1 MDLLSDR
8 KINILVNEREL
19 MKTFKI
25 NVLTIVAVLSSM
37 FLILNSCSKDEDRP
51 YLDAAVEAAGW
62 VESSADQSEFGT
74 IWPAVPGESSTPNN
88 WLYSGNSGIVLYFL
102 EMFYATG
109 DDHYRIMA
117 QAGADH
123 LLGTLSEENSA
134 GFYSGISGIGFALLE
149 TYRAYEDLK
158 YLEGFRTC
166 VQFLRDSAVEIG
178 LGVEWSSTTDIIS
191 GTAGTGLFLI
201 YAYQETEDR
210 LLLNLAELAGKR
222 LIELG
227 EGVENGKKWAMN
239 PEYPRYMPNFS
250 HGTAGIAY
258 FMASLYLETE
268 KEEFLEAALEGALYL
283 KEVALTEG
291 DVCLVFHSEP
301 EGEDLFYLG
310 WCHGPVGTARL
321 FFRLFQIT
329 GDNEW
334 IDLVEMGGKAILE
347 SGIPEREVD
356 GFWNNVGVCCGS
368 AGVADFFLS
377 LYNITKEQDYL
388 DFALHLTE
396 DLLSKTTKIE
406 SGMKWIQAEHRVRP
420 EFLQAQTGLMQ
431 GAAGIGLWLLR
442 LDAFD
447 QNQIPQIMFPDN
459 PFSFVR

>member
-1 MDLLSDR
+1 M
-8 KINILVNEREL
+8 
-19 MKTFKI
+19 FKI
-25 NVLTIVAVLSSM
+25 NVQIMAVVLCSI
-37 FLILNSCSKDEDRP
+37 FLISISCSRDKKRP

-62 VESSADQSEFGT
+62 VESSAVQSDFGT
-74 IWPAVPGESSTPNN
+74 TWPAVPGESTTPDNG
-88 WLYSGNSGIVLYFL
+88 LYSGNSGIVLYFL
-102 EMFYATG
+102 EMFYTTG
-109 DDHYRIMA
+109 DVQYLHVA

-123 LLGTLSEENSA
+123 LLGTISDENSA
-134 GFYSGISGIGFALLE
+134 GFYSGISGIGFALYE
-149 TYRAYEDLK
+149 TYRASEEKK

-166 VQFLRDSAVEIG
+166 LQFLKDSAQEMDQ
-178 LGVEWSSTTDIIS
+178 GVEWSTTTDIIS

-227 EGVENGKKWAMN
+227 EKVENGMKWAMN
-239 PEYPRYMPNFS
+239 PDYPRYMPNFS

-258 FMASLYLETE
+258 FLASLYLETE
-268 KEEFLEAALEGALYL
+268 KEEFLDAALEGGRYL
-283 KEVALTEG
+283 KEIAVTDG

-301 EGEDLFYLG
+301 EGEDLYYLG

-334 IDLVEMGGKAILE
+334 IDLVEMGAKAILD
-347 SGIPEREVD
+347 SGIPEQEVE

-377 LYNITKEQDYL
+377 LYNITRKKDYL
-388 DFALHLTE
+388 DFARHLTK
-396 DLLSKTTKIE
+396 DLLAKTTKIE

-431 GAAGIGLWLLR
+431 GAAGIGLWFLR

-447 QNQIPQIMFPDN
+447 HRRIPQIMFPDN
-459 PFSFVR
+459 PFSFIR